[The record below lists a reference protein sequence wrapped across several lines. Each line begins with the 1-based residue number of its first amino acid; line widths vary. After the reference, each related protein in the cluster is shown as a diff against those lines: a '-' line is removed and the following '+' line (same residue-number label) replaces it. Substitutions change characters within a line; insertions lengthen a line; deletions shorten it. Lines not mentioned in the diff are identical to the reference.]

1 MRNRKSRDSG
11 AEFGIGYEAG
21 SKGQTML
28 TISGVGIFAAFLAG
42 AISFLSPCVLPLVP
56 GYVSFIAGQPDLR
69 SRRSVG
75 LRARLGAVSLSACFI
90 LGFSSVFITLGA
102 GASALGSAL
111 LGWRAELNLL
121 GGAIIVL
128 FGLVMLGLFRLP
140 VFARDTRFHLDIPG
154 GRPAGAYVL
163 GLAFAF
169 GWTPCIGPILGAI
182 LTLSAGT
189 ASLASGVWLLAI
201 YSAGLAVPFLVA
213 ALFTDA
219 IAARIKTIG
228 RAGRALYL
236 LAGGVMVL
244 MGLTVMT
251 GNMSRMAYWL
261 LETFPILN
269 FTLA

>member
-1 MRNRKSRDSG
+1 
-11 AEFGIGYEAG
+11 
-21 SKGQTML
+21 ML
-28 TISGVGIFAAFLAG
+28 TISGIGVFAAFLAG

-69 SRRSVG
+69 RQGVG
-75 LRARLGAVSLSACFI
+75 LRARLGAAGLSACFV
-90 LGFSSVFITLGA
+90 LGFATVFITLGA
-102 GASALGSAL
+102 GASALGSL
-111 LGWRAELNLL
+111 LLTWRAELNMA
-121 GGAIIVL
+121 GGTTIIL

-154 GRPAGAYVL
+154 GRPVGAYIL

-169 GWTPCIGPILGAI
+169 GWTPCIGPILGTI
-182 LTLSAGT
+182 LTISASS
-189 ASLASGVWLLAI
+189 ASLGGGVWLLAI
-201 YSAGLAVPFLVA
+201 YSLGLAVPFLLT

-244 MGLTVMT
+244 MGLAVLT
-251 GNMSRMAYWL
+251 GNMTRMAYWL
-261 LETFPILN
+261 LETFPGLS
-269 FTLA
+269 FTLG